1 MALTAKEG
9 LKLMKILA
17 FDGTAKA
24 ASVAVTEG
32 ERILAHHTIDNG
44 LTQSELLLP
53 MAEDMLKGLKLSFSD
68 IELFATSVG
77 PGSFTGVRIGV
88 SLIKG
93 LAFGRDIPCVG
104 VSTIE
109 ALAENLAGLR
119 GIIVPC
125 MDARRG
131 QVYSAT
137 FRCDGEAFTRL
148 TEDRAIALSELGEE
162 LKVFENEN
170 IYICGDGYKVA
181 RTALLSYGVKLC
193 NTPELLILEN
203 AASVARV
210 ANRMYE
216 RGEAVSDA
224 ELSPV
229 YLRMPQAERERLERE
244 GKK

>member
-1 MALTAKEG
+1 
-9 LKLMKILA
+9 MKILA

-24 ASVAVTEG
+24 ASVAVADG
-32 ERILAHHTIDNG
+32 DRILAYHTIDNG

-53 MAEDMLKGLKLSFSD
+53 MAEDMLRSLKLSFAD
-68 IELFATSVG
+68 IDLFATSVG

-104 VSTIE
+104 ISTVE
-109 ALAENLAGLR
+109 ALAENMRGLC

-131 QVYSAT
+131 QVYTAT
-137 FRCDGEAFTRL
+137 FSCDGKDMVRL
-148 TEDRAIALSELGEE
+148 TDDRAIALVDLAKELEAYEGQS
-162 LKVFENEN
+162 
-170 IYICGDGYKVA
+170 IYITGDGYKVA
-181 RTALLSYGVKLC
+181 KNALESAGIKIAH
-193 NTPELLILEN
+193 TPDLLILEN

-210 ANRMYE
+210 AKAKYE
-216 RGEAVSDA
+216 AGEAVSDI

-244 GKK
+244 AANKS

>member
-1 MALTAKEG
+1 
-9 LKLMKILA
+9 MKILA

-24 ASVAVTEG
+24 ASVAVADG
-32 ERILAHHTIDNG
+32 DRILAHYTVDNG

-53 MAEDMLKGLKLSFSD
+53 MAEDMLRGLKLSFSD
-68 IELFATSVG
+68 IEMYATSVG

-93 LAFGRDIPCVG
+93 LAFKRDIPCVG

-109 ALAENLAGLR
+109 ALAENLR
-119 GIIVPC
+119 GVRGVILPC

-137 FRCDGEAFTRL
+137 FISDGRELRRIC
-148 TEDRAIALSELGEE
+148 EDRAISLKELAEE
-162 LKVFENEN
+162 LRNYADED
-170 IYICGDGYKVA
+170 IYICGDGYSVA
-181 RTALLSYGVKLC
+181 KKALSECGIRLC
-193 NTPELLILEN
+193 ETPELLILEN
-203 AASVARV
+203 AASVAKV
-210 ANRMYE
+210 AKRKCE
-216 RGEAVSDA
+216 SGKAVSDS

-244 GKK
+244 AAKRS

>member
-1 MALTAKEG
+1 
-9 LKLMKILA
+9 MKILA

-24 ASVAVTEG
+24 ASVAVADG
-32 ERILAHHTIDNG
+32 DRILAHHTVDNG

-53 MAEDMLKGLKLSFSD
+53 MAEDMLKSLKLSFSD
-68 IELFATSVG
+68 IELYATSVG

-93 LAFGRDIPCVG
+93 LAFGKNIPCVG

-109 ALAENLAGLR
+109 ALAENLRGLR
-119 GIIVPC
+119 GIILPC

-137 FRCDGEAFTRL
+137 LRCDGKNLIRL
-148 TEDRAIALSELGEE
+148 TEDRPIALSALAEE
-162 LKVFENEN
+162 LKEYEGES
-170 IYICGDGYKVA
+170 IYLVGDGYNVA
-181 RTALLSYGVKLC
+181 KKALEAAGIVIC
-193 NTPELLILEN
+193 DTPELLILEN

-210 ANRMYE
+210 AKRKYDA
-216 RGEAVSDA
+216 GEYVSDA
-224 ELSPV
+224 ELSPI

-244 GKK
+244 AAKKGERTE

>member
-1 MALTAKEG
+1 
-9 LKLMKILA
+9 MKILA

-24 ASVAVTEG
+24 ASVAVADG
-32 ERILAHHTIDNG
+32 DRILAHYTVDNG

-53 MAEDMLKGLKLSFSD
+53 MAEDMLRGLKLSFSD
-68 IELFATSVG
+68 MELLATSVG

-93 LAFGRDIPCVG
+93 LAFGRDIPCVA

-109 ALAENLAGLR
+109 ALAENLRGLR
-119 GIIVPC
+119 GIIIPC

-137 FRCDGEAFTRL
+137 FISDGKELKRLCD
-148 TEDRAIALSELGEE
+148 DRAVSLATLAEEMRDYEGQDIYLS
-162 LKVFENEN
+162 
-170 IYICGDGYKVA
+170 GDGYGVA
-181 RTALLSYGVKLC
+181 KRALEGAGIRLAE
-193 NTPELLILEN
+193 TPELLILEN
-203 AASVARV
+203 AASVAKV
-210 ANRMYE
+210 AKRKYE
-216 RGEAVSDA
+216 NGEAVSDI

-244 GKK
+244 AAKNKGE